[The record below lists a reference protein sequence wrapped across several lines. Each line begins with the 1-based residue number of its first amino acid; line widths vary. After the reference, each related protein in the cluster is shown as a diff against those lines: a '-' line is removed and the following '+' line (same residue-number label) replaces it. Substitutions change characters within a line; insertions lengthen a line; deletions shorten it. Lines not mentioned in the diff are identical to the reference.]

1 MTRRSL
7 FRATMLF
14 SSSRSASVYSRPKIS
29 NNSLIRDKKS
39 NKHIANGYKKLVHT
53 FKREAVQFFVAK
65 NLAINQWPLEAFPAV
80 QTWTTNCKR
89 DRKAVVT
96 WHFAVCGWQFPMKNR
111 MLKVPTVPLY
121 SERVYLIIT
130 EHVCVTVAPLTVELD
145 LYVESFA
152 NIAEA
157 NMVSHVISI
166 LGYEF
171 TFLVM

>member
-1 MTRRSL
+1 
-7 FRATMLF
+7 
-14 SSSRSASVYSRPKIS
+14 
-29 NNSLIRDKKS
+29 
-39 NKHIANGYKKLVHT
+39 
-53 FKREAVQFFVAK
+53 
-65 NLAINQWPLEAFPAV
+65 
-80 QTWTTNCKR
+80 
-89 DRKAVVT
+89 
-96 WHFAVCGWQFPMKNR
+96 MKNR

-121 SERVYLIIT
+121 SGRVYLIIT